1 MKKALVVLSGGQDST
16 TCLFHAI
23 QCFGVENVHAIS
35 FDYGQRHRIELEAA
49 AAVATLA
56 GIADWPEQEAMVY
69 ALGAGIMQYTNGRHE
84 FLGVHNLLNSVSP
97 LTSTNE
103 LTKYENFD
111 QMAEEV
117 GSKVE
122 KTFVPMRNS
131 LFLIIAANRAVEL
144 GCEVIYTGICQAD
157 NANYPD
163 CTEKFR
169 HKMELAINVSLD
181 PDQPYI
187 SIAAPLM
194 NMSKAESVKHA
205 MTLPGCYE
213 ALAYSH
219 TSYDGRYPPDDMNH
233 SNVLRAKGFEEAGVP
248 DPLVVRAW
256 NDRLM
261 ELPNTANYDKLRD
274 AQHTEV

>member
-23 QCFGVENVHAIS
+23 QCFGVENVHAIT
-35 FDYGQRHRIELEAA
+35 FDYGQRHSIELESAA
-49 AAVATLA
+49 KIAWMA
-56 GIADWPEQEAMVY
+56 GLCEYADVG
-69 ALGAGIMQYTNGRHE
+69 GAGHDLVGRWE
-84 FLGVHNLLNSVSP
+84 KIVVQGLLNSVSP
-97 LTSTNE
+97 LTSDSE
-103 LTKYENFD
+103 LAKYESFE
-111 QMAEEV
+111 QMEEEV

-187 SIAAPLM
+187 SIRAPLM
-194 NMSKAESVKHA
+194 NMSKADSVRHA
-205 MTLPGCYE
+205 MGLPGCMD
-213 ALAYSH
+213 ALGYSH
-219 TSYDGRYPPDDMNH
+219 TSYDGKYPPTDMNH

-248 DPLVVRAW
+248 DPLVLRAW
-256 NDRLM
+256 ADGLM
-261 ELPNTANYDKLRD
+261 ELPSTANYDKLRD
-274 AQHTEV
+274 SDNTKV

>member
-1 MKKALVVLSGGQDST
+1 MMKKALVVLSGGQDST

-23 QCFGVENVHAIS
+23 DRHGVENVHAIS

-49 AAVATLA
+49 AKVATLA
-56 GIADWPEQEAMVY
+56 GIADWPEGQRAFP
-69 ALGAGIMQYTNGRHE
+69 LGLMQHSSARHE
-84 FLGVHNLLNSVSP
+84 FLGVFGLLNSVSP
-97 LTSTNE
+97 LTSDTE
-103 LTKYENFD
+103 LAKYENFD

-181 PDQPYI
+181 PEQPYI
-187 SIAAPLM
+187 AIRAPLM
-194 NMSKAESVKHA
+194 YMSKAESVKHA
-205 MTLPGCYE
+205 MTLPGCMD

>member
-23 QCFGVENVHAIS
+23 ANFGVENVHAIS
-35 FDYGQRHRIELEAA
+35 FDYGQRHRIELESAA
-49 AAVATLA
+49 K
-56 GIADWPEQEAMVY
+56 IADMAGLY
-69 ALGAGIMQYTNGRHE
+69 TYHDLGHQSRHE
-84 FLGVHNLLNSVSP
+84 IVNVQGLLNSVSP
-97 LTSTNE
+97 LTSDNE
-103 LTKYENFD
+103 LAKYENFD

-144 GCEVIYTGICQAD
+144 GCDRIYTGICQAD

-181 PDQPYI
+181 PDQPYLV
-187 SIAAPLM
+187 IAAPLM

-205 MTLPGCYE
+205 MTLPGCMD

-274 AQHTEV
+274 RQHDQV

>member
-1 MKKALVVLSGGQDST
+1 MRKALVVLSGGQDST
-16 TCLFHAI
+16 TCLYIAI
-23 QCFGVENVHAIS
+23 ANFGVENVHAIS
-35 FDYGQRHRIELEAA
+35 FDYGQRHSIELESAMQICDI
-49 AAVATLA
+49 A
-56 GIADWPEQEAMVY
+56 GVSDWASTGKFCKSVSD
-69 ALGAGIMQYTNGRHE
+69 NHE
-84 FLGVHNLLNSVSP
+84 IVSVKGLLNSVSP
-97 LTSTNE
+97 LTSNTE

-144 GCEVIYTGICQAD
+144 GCDTIYTGICQAD

-163 CTEKFR
+163 CTDKFR

-181 PDQPYI
+181 PDQPYLV
-187 SIAAPLM
+187 IAAPLM